1 MKRILLTALFALT
14 TCIGAVAMSY
24 ERAREEALYLT
35 DKMAYELNLN
45 DQQYNDA
52 YEINLDYFLSMRS
65 EADLRADYYSYRL
78 ADFRCI
84 LHDWQYRLM
93 MAADYFIRPI
103 VWNAGG
109 WHFPIYSYYPH
120 GHYYY
125 SRPSAYGVYRGG
137 HSRFHYS
144 TGFYAHRRPAWNGG
158 MRGHDMHRPSSGI
171 AHRTQGMTPRP
182 RVGYRIGDGRGTP
195 GRDAHVNMNGSRR
208 SGSVGN
214 AGRGNMPSAGQGF
227 SGGRNGGPS
236 RGNSFDGSSSRMSGN
251 RGVGT
256 GAGTGGN
263 RSGNMGAGGVGRGNS
278 GFGGGSRNGGMGGAG
293 RGAGRGNSSPGRR

>member
-1 MKRILLTALFALT
+1 MKRILLTALCALT
-14 TCIGAVAMSY
+14 TCIGANAMSFV
-24 ERAREEALYLT
+24 RAQEEALYLT

-93 MAADYFIRPI
+93 MAAEYFIRPI

-109 WHFPIYSYYPH
+109 WHFPIYSHYPH

-125 SRPSAYGVYRGG
+125 SPPPVCDVYRGG
-137 HSRFHYS
+137 HSRVHYS
-144 TGFYAHRRPAWNGG
+144 AGFYAHRRPAWNGG
-158 MRGHDMHRPSSGI
+158 MRGRDMHSPSPGI
-171 AHRTQGMTPRP
+171 AHRPQGMTPRP
-182 RVGYRIGDGRGTP
+182 RVGDRVGNGLSVS
-195 GRDAHVNMNGSRR
+195 GRDTHVNMDGSRR

-214 AGRGNMPSAGQGF
+214 VGRGNMPSAGRGSF
-227 SGGRNGGPS
+227 GGSNDRPS
-236 RGNSFDGSSSRMSGN
+236 RGNSFDGSSSRIGGN
-251 RGVGT
+251 R
-256 GAGTGGN
+256 GAGTGTGI
-263 RSGNMGAGGVGRGNS
+263 SGNTTGRMGAGGVSRGNS
-278 GFGGGSRNGGMGGAG
+278 NFGGGTRSGGMSGGSHG
-293 RGAGRGNSSPGRR
+293 VGRGNSSPGRR